1 MARNDDFNTNN
12 HSEFYNDRKPQRTLC
27 YMSPTDFEKKLIP
40 ERLAKRTITPKNGSN
55 LFANSKLATT
65 TGGTYWT
72 TRLNTIFGKS

>member
-1 MARNDDFNTNN
+1 
-12 HSEFYNDRKPQRTLC
+12 
-27 YMSPTDFEKKLIP
+27 MSPTDFEKKLIP